1 MAGSKV
7 IFSTHALHPDVT
19 RDLQCLGEYRVSSA
33 PTPYAILKE
42 STGAEII
49 VVRAKI
55 APEIISREQGLI
67 ALVRHGAGLDMIP
80 MGDATRAGVV
90 VANVPGANATTVAEH
105 VIWSALALLR
115 MYPAVNA
122 DLRGSGW
129 EPARVHSNDGREL
142 SGRTIGILGAGN
154 IGRRVA
160 DMARH
165 GFGCNVI
172 AQTRTPANLPDEI
185 EHVSFDQLLARSDIL
200 ALTCP
205 LTSETQGI
213 IDRAAIAKMKPG
225 AILINVS
232 RGQVTD
238 ETALADALASGH
250 LRGAAIDVFCQ
261 QPLPS
266 DHPFFALHNVILT
279 PHMAGITEE
288 SMLRMG
294 QGVVAETRRIL
305 AGEKPQNFCNPDVWV
320 RHRKRFGQASR
331 P

>member
-19 RDLQCLGEYRVSSA
+19 RDLQSLGDYRVSSA
-33 PTPYAILKE
+33 PTPDAILKE
-42 STGAEII
+42 SAGAEII

-55 APEIISREQGLI
+55 SPEIIARERGLM
-67 ALVRHGAGLDMIP
+67 ACVRHGAGLDMIP
-80 MGDATRAGVV
+80 MDAASQAGVL

-115 MYPAVNA
+115 KYPQVSC
-122 DLRGSGW
+122 DLRASGW
-129 EPARVHSNDGREL
+129 EPARVHSNHGHEL

-160 DMARH
+160 EMARH

-172 AQTRTPANLPDEI
+172 ALTRTPTTLPEWI
-185 EHVSFDQLLARSDIL
+185 EHVPFDQLLARSDIL

-213 IDRAAIAKMKPG
+213 IDRAAIAKMKQG
-225 AILINVS
+225 AVLINVS

-238 ETALADALASGH
+238 EMALAEALASGK
-250 LRGAAIDVFCQ
+250 LRGAAVDVFCQ
-261 QPLPS
+261 QPLPP
-266 DHPFFALHNVILT
+266 DHPFLALHNVILT

-305 AGEKPQNFCNPDVWV
+305 SGKKPRNFCNPEVWE
-320 RHRKRFGQASR
+320 RHRKRFGLPS
-331 P
+331 

>member
-1 MAGSKV
+1 MTGSKV

-19 RDLQCLGEYRVSSA
+19 RDLQSLGDYRVSSA
-33 PTPYAILKE
+33 PTPDAILKE
-42 STGAEII
+42 SAGAEII

-55 APEIISREQGLI
+55 APEIITREKGLI
-67 ALVRHGAGLDMIP
+67 AFVRHGAGLDMIP
-80 MGDATRAGVV
+80 MDAATQAGVV

-115 MYPAVNA
+115 KYPAVNA

-129 EPARVHSNDGREL
+129 EAGRVHSPAVREL

-160 DMARH
+160 HMARH

-172 AQTRTPANLPDEI
+172 AQTRTPADLPDGI
-185 EHVSFDQLLARSDIL
+185 EGVSFDQLLARSDIL

-205 LTSETQGI
+205 LTRETRGI

-232 RGQVTD
+232 RGPVTD
-238 ETALADALASGH
+238 ETALAEALASGH
-250 LRGAAIDVFCQ
+250 LGGAAIDVFSQ

-266 DHPFFALHNVILT
+266 DHPFLALKNVILT

-305 AGEKPQNFCNPDVWV
+305 VGEKPQNFCNPEVWEQN
-320 RHRKRFGQASR
+320 RKRFG
-331 P
+331 

>member
-19 RDLQCLGEYRVSSA
+19 RDLQSLGDYRVSSA
-33 PTPYAILKE
+33 PTPDAIFQE
-42 STGAEII
+42 SAGAEII
-49 VVRAKI
+49 VVRARI
-55 APEIISREQGLI
+55 APELIAREQGLI
-67 ALVRHGAGLDMIP
+67 ACVRHGAGLDMVP
-80 MGDATRAGVV
+80 MDAATQAGVL
-90 VANVPGANATTVAEH
+90 VANVPGANARTVAEH

-115 MYPAVNA
+115 NYPAVNS
-122 DLRGSGW
+122 DLRSNGW
-129 EPARVHSNDGREL
+129 ESGRVHSTDGREL
-142 SGRTIGILGAGN
+142 SGRTIGILGTGN

-160 DMARH
+160 AMARY

-172 AQTRTPANLPDEI
+172 AQTRTPANLPDGI
-185 EHVSFDQLLARSDIL
+185 EHVSLDQLLARSDIL

-213 IDRAAIAKMKPG
+213 IDRTAIAKMKPG

-232 RGQVTD
+232 RGPVTD
-238 ETALADALASGH
+238 EVALAEALASGH

-261 QPLPS
+261 QPLPP
-266 DHPFFALHNVILT
+266 DHPFFALRNVILT

-288 SMLRMG
+288 SMLRLG

-305 AGEKPQNFCNPDVWV
+305 AGEKPQNFCNPDVWD
-320 RHRKRFGQASR
+320 RHRKRFG
-331 P
+331 